1 MLTWVDGAVCQS
13 IAVDDRGLLL
23 ADGAFETLRW
33 SGLGV
38 FRKEFH
44 IARLIAGL
52 TAMAFDDPAKCA
64 AQAFDQ
70 LNIALSSLATRED
83 GFEREEGLAR
93 ITITRGSGPR
103 GYAPSSM
110 AIPRIV
116 ISLFMG
122 NCVSPA
128 PGRMILAKTRWPTQ
142 PQFAGFKLLARTE
155 QVLAAHEA
163 LQAGAVDAL
172 MLGQNNTVISSATG
186 NIFARYG
193 GSLLTP
199 KLDKAGIAGT
209 RRAVILSDLSA
220 RLGFE
225 VREVRL
231 SLADVMKADEVF
243 TSNSVVGIRA
253 IAELYTGAT
262 TTDQTEHSIPT
273 TRTWSDFSASAALAL
288 LIHGEPV

>member
-1 MLTWVDGAVCQS
+1 M
-13 IAVDDRGLLL
+13 
-23 ADGAFETLRW
+23 
-33 SGLGV
+33 
-38 FRKEFH
+38 
-44 IARLIAGL
+44 
-52 TAMAFDDPAKCA
+52 
-64 AQAFDQ
+64 
-70 LNIALSSLATRED
+70 
-83 GFEREEGLAR
+83 
-93 ITITRGSGPR
+93 
-103 GYAPSSM
+103 
-110 AIPRIV
+110 
-116 ISLFMG
+116 
-122 NCVSPA
+122 
-128 PGRMILAKTRWPTQ
+128 
-142 PQFAGFKLLARTE
+142 
-155 QVLAAHEA
+155 LAAHEA

-262 TTDQTEHSIPT
+262 TTDQTEHSIPA